1 MTFKENLTQNNYD
14 NNILNGLNSK
24 FPGYRIPFKGQIQI
38 IIKNPSKTAVKVFLI
53 PYDFRDMPPNTKTFI
68 RQKSY
73 LKNIKNGNSHDQ
85 KYSLRYAIHLQFI
98 SPSKKRLYL
107 YKTLRVVFAHKAPEK
122 DEKLCT
128 ISDGPVDPKYIP
140 IVDNNINNYSQNTN
154 MSSVQQPNRKS
165 NKGLFFLLIII
176 IVVICVFV
184 FKPKGGNNSNSNSN
198 SNSTSNSNVE
208 SNSNSNTTPTN
219 TNYDKDGAF
228 LMPIDDVFTIT
239 GKGTVVTGKISRGTI
254 KINDEIEI
262 IGLNHEVK
270 TTVVTGIEMFR
281 KQMDSAQIG
290 DNVGLLLKDVSRED
304 VERGQVV
311 AKPNSIKETKNF
323 EANVYF

>member
-1 MTFKENLTQNNYD
+1 MICKSCRNQVPDGMNRCPNC
-14 NNILNGLNSK
+14 G
-24 FPGYRIPFKGQIQI
+24 GQIMVERTQQV
-38 IIKNPSKTAVKVFLI
+38 NQV
-53 PYDFRDMPPNTKTFI
+53 
-68 RQKSY
+68 Q
-73 LKNIKNGNSHDQ
+73 
-85 KYSLRYAIHLQFI
+85 
-98 SPSKKRLYL
+98 
-107 YKTLRVVFAHKAPEK
+107 
-122 DEKLCT
+122 
-128 ISDGPVDPKYIP
+128 PVMQ
-140 IVDNNINNYSQNTN
+140 NNYSQNTN

-281 KQMDSAQIG
+281 KQIDSAQIG

-323 EANVYF
+323 EANVYFLTEKEGGRKTPIMSNYRPQVYIYNDSSITGIVTLLNGKDSANPGDKVDLSIELEKSVALEVGKDFTIREGGKTIGKGTVTKVN